1 MNFWREILRERGMIV
16 GLAPMDGVT
25 DAAFR
30 WMVAK
35 YGKPD
40 VMYTEFVNVEGLM
53 RGRVER
59 LLPVLMYDE
68 IERPIVAQLFG
79 KTPED
84 FYRATVL
91 VCELGFD
98 GVDINM
104 GCPAKN
110 VAQKGM
116 GAGLIKTPDLAQE
129 IVRMVKKAVKDWS
142 EGRVGLEEVAPDEKW
157 LKIVGDFK
165 TFILNSRKTG
175 MFSGQRRS
183 HPLTRVWRSHQ
194 LINQLVGTRLA
205 RLLRRFLTFKNESLE
220 RQPIPVSVK
229 TRLGVEEDVSQWW
242 MEVLSEVEPATI
254 VLHGRT
260 LKQMYSGEADW
271 EAIGRAGEVVKKKGI
286 VFLGNGDV
294 KSVQGA
300 KLKVQKYGVD
310 GVLIGRA
317 SFGRL
322 DIFADSYIG
331 SEPIYD
337 DDMYRFR
344 TYIWMV
350 EHSRKYEELFGKGRF
365 LPMRKHLAWYARG
378 FPGAKELRA
387 KLVQCSSA
395 EEVES
400 LLARRDSD
408 E

>member
-1 MNFWREILRERGMIV
+1 MNFWKKILQEKGMIL

-59 LLPVLMYDE
+59 LLPILIYDE
-68 IERPIVAQLFG
+68 IERPIIAQLFG

-104 GCPAKN
+104 GCPVRR
-110 VAQKGM
+110 VAEKGA
-116 GAGLIKTPDLAQE
+116 GAGLIKAPDLAQE
-129 IVRMVKKAVKDWS
+129 IVKQVKLAVEDWS
-142 EGRVGLEEVAPDEKW
+142 EGRVGLEEVAPSKEWVRLVEKFGMRTSDCRRNAS
-157 LKIVGDFK
+157 LTLSKK
-165 TFILNSRKTG
+165 RSTFVR
-175 MFSGQRRS
+175 
-183 HPLTRVWRSHQ
+183 
-194 LINQLVGTRLA
+194 
-205 RLLRRFLTFKNESLE
+205 
-220 RQPIPVSVK
+220 IPVSVK
-229 TRLGVEEDVSQWW
+229 TRLGIEEDVSQWW
-242 MEVLSEVEPATI
+242 MGVLSEVEPTAI

-260 LKQMYSGEADW
+260 LKQMYSGQADW
-271 EAIGRAGEVVKKKGI
+271 EAIGRAGKVVKKKGI

-294 KSVQGA
+294 KSAQNA
-300 KLKVQKYGVD
+300 KLKVQRYGVD

-317 SFGRL
+317 SFGRPDL
-322 DIFADSYIG
+322 FSNKPQALRAG
-331 SEPIYD
+331 SLREL
-337 DDMYRFR
+337 R
-344 TYIWMV
+344 TYTWMV
-350 EHSRKYEELFGKGRF
+350 EHARKYEEISNLLSGISDRGGRF

-378 FPGAKELRA
+378 FEGARELRS
-387 KLVQCSSA
+387 KLVQTNSA
-395 EEVES
+395 EEVEKI
-400 LLARRDSD
+400 LANFK
-408 E
+408 

>member
-1 MNFWREILRERGMIV
+1 MNFWKKILQEKGMIL

-59 LLPVLMYDE
+59 LLPILIYDE

-104 GCPAKN
+104 GCPVKR
-110 VAQKGM
+110 VAEKGA
-116 GAGLIKTPDLAQE
+116 GSGLIKTPDLAQE
-129 IVRMVKKAVKDWS
+129 IVKQVKLAVEDWS
-142 EGRVGLEEVAPDEKW
+142 EGRVGLEEVAPSKDWVRLVEKFSMRTADRRKNAS
-157 LKIVGDFK
+157 LTSSKK
-165 TFILNSRKTG
+165 RSTFVR
-175 MFSGQRRS
+175 
-183 HPLTRVWRSHQ
+183 
-194 LINQLVGTRLA
+194 
-205 RLLRRFLTFKNESLE
+205 
-220 RQPIPVSVK
+220 IPVSVK
-229 TRLGVEEDVSQWW
+229 TRLGVEEDVSEWW
-242 MEVLSEVEPATI
+242 MGVLSEMKPEAI
-254 VLHGRT
+254 ALHGRT
-260 LKQMYSGEADW
+260 LKQMYSGQADW

-294 KSVQGA
+294 KEIKSA
-300 KLKVQKYGVD
+300 KCKIKNYGVD

-317 SFGRL
+317 SFGRPDL
-322 DIFADSYIG
+322 FSNKPQALRAG
-331 SEPIYD
+331 SLREL
-337 DDMYRFR
+337 R
-344 TYIWMV
+344 TYTWMV
-350 EHSRKYEELFGKGRF
+350 EHARKYEEIFGGGTF

-378 FPGAKELRA
+378 FEGARELRS
-387 KLVQCSSA
+387 KLVQTNSA
-395 EEVES
+395 EEVEKI
-400 LLARRDSD
+400 LVNFK
-408 E
+408 

>member
-1 MNFWREILRERGMIV
+1 MNFWREVLRERGMIV

-53 RGRVER
+53 RGRIER
-59 LLPVLMYDE
+59 LLPVLIYDE

-116 GAGLIKTPDLAQE
+116 GAGLIRTPDLAQE
-129 IVRMVKKAVKDWS
+129 IVRTVKKAVKDWS

-165 TFILNSRKTG
+165 TFILNSRKTADC
-175 MFSGQRRS
+175 RK
-183 HPLTRVWRSHQ
+183 
-194 LINQLVGTRLA
+194 NA
-205 RLLRRFLTFKNESLE
+205 FLTSQGSVPLSSKNRL
-220 RQPIPVSVK
+220 PIPVSVK

-271 EAIGRAGEVVKKKGI
+271 EAIGRAEEVVKKKGI

-310 GVLIGRA
+310 GVLVGRA
-317 SFGRL
+317 SFGRP

-344 TYIWMV
+344 TYTWMV

-395 EEVES
+395 EEVEK
-400 LLARRDSD
+400 LVMSD
-408 E
+408 LPAQAGGRLVTGVV